1 VYPDLIFQIMA
12 GFSKYP
18 RRLYLY
24 DVANDAMLKSIPL
37 GVGGVTQIMDIDK
50 DSIKA
55 EILFSNQRLLT

>member
-1 VYPDLIFQIMA
+1 MA